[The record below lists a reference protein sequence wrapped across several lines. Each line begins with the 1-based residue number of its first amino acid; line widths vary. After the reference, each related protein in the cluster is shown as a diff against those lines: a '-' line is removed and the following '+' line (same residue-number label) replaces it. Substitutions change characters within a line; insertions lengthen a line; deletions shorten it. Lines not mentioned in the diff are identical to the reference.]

1 MRFDWVRYRLVDGL
15 GTTWSGPEDKN
26 SQLLLLRLTDP
37 QRGAGQSARNAGT
50 VFRKTF
56 PHSGKIA
63 IEVNFFTLAANNV
76 VVDIGYGLY
85 AFYAHMRPG
94 TVTVKVG
101 DEVTTGE
108 ILVHV
113 GNSGNSTE
121 PHLHAHIVDQPSFLA
136 GQGVPYEFDRFAA
149 TGATQYIAKPHDQMF
164 LQRYRRAEAVHQ
176 RLPRGECG
184 RVLPLTI
191 LLALERHA
199 GDKRN
204 DMEAH

>member
-1 MRFDWVRYRLVDGL
+1 MAPGKVIEMLDGI
-15 GTTWSGPEDKN
+15 PEN
-26 SQLLLLRLTDP
+26 I
-37 QRGAGQSARNAGT
+37 
-50 VFRKTF
+50 

-63 IEVNFFTLAANNV
+63 IDVNFFNAGGNNV

-108 ILVHV
+108 ILGRV

-164 LQRYRRAEAVHQ
+164 FKGIGELKPFTNDYPAENAVVSF
-176 RLPRGECG
+176 P
-184 RVLPLTI
+184 
-191 LLALERHA
+191 
-199 GDKRN
+199 
-204 DMEAH
+204 